1 MGGVTIWYTIVL
13 IHDSR
18 KLLLRFCRF
27 DEVKEHGAVNDVLEV
42 ELKALW
48 SVGHIINSAANN
60 K

>member
-1 MGGVTIWYTIVL
+1 MIVL
-13 IHDSR
+13 IHNSR